1 MIGEDQIQ
9 NKKNARLK
17 KLKENEAFLKQ
28 KQKLSLENKAN
39 LNEIERKKQETLK
52 LAEEITILN
61 VNIITTYNNYNYII
75 TNK

>member
-61 VNIITTYNNYNYII
+61 VNIITTYNIYNYII